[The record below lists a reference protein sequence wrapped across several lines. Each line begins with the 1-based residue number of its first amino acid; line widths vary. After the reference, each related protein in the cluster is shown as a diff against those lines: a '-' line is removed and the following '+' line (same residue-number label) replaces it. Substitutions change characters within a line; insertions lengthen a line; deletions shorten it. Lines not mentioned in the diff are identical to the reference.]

1 MLLALD
7 QASRTS
13 GWSVFDDDGS
23 LVDSG
28 TFTCAQDDF
37 GERLYKITLSVEQLI
52 ARYHITEVAIE
63 DIQLQGSVGNN
74 VVTYKKL
81 AEVYGVLEEKL
92 TEWEIP
98 YQAVFSSTWKSSLGI
113 KGRSR
118 PEQKKN
124 AQLYVQNT
132 YDKKVSQD
140 ESDAICIGS
149 YIMKEKNSSFNWG

>member
-7 QASRTS
+7 QSSRIT
-13 GWSVFDDDGS
+13 GWAVFNEDS

-28 TFTCAQDDF
+28 TFVCTQENF
-37 GERLYKITLSVEQLI
+37 GERLYEVAGKVEQLI
-52 ARYHITEVAIE
+52 NKYQITEVAIE

-92 TEWEIP
+92 TEWKIP
-98 YQAVFSSTWKSSLGI
+98 YQAVHSQTWKSALNI
-113 KGRSR
+113 KGRAR
-118 PEQKKN
+118 TDQKKA
-124 AQLYVQNT
+124 AQAYVIAT

-149 YIMKEKNSSFNWG
+149 YVIKEKNSSFNWG

>member
-7 QASRTS
+7 QASRTT
-13 GWSVFDDDGS
+13 GWSVFDDES
-23 LVDSG
+23 NLVDSG
-28 TFTCAQDDF
+28 TFTCNQEDF
-37 GERLYKITLSVEQLI
+37 GKRLVDIVNAIWKLIETYK
-52 ARYHITEVAIE
+52 ITEVAIE
-63 DIQLQGSVGNN
+63 DIQLQSSVGNN

-92 TEWEIP
+92 NEWNIP

-113 KGRSR
+113 KGRTR
-118 PEQKKN
+118 AEQKKA
-124 AQLYVQNT
+124 AQAYVAST

-149 YIMKEKNSSFNWG
+149 YIMKEKNSSFTWG

>member
-7 QASRTS
+7 QASRIS
-13 GWSVFDDDGS
+13 GWSVFDDEGN

-37 GERLYKITLSVEQLI
+37 GERLYQIALKVEQLI
-52 ARYHITEVAIE
+52 GKYKITEVAIE

-113 KGRSR
+113 KGRAR
-118 PEQKKN
+118 ADQKKA
-124 AQLYVQNT
+124 AQAYVETT
-132 YDKKVSQD
+132 YGKKVSQD

-149 YIMKEKNSSFNWG
+149 YVIKEKNSSFNWG